1 MRASHHKQQRTSD
14 RRGLGAALCVGGCDR
29 SSPAAHDKAQGGLHS
44 LPVGGFRSYRGS
56 SPQLLSAAPY
66 TCRGLHC
73 ATAFSILSRA
83 HLSPRVAAPRR
94 HVCILP
100 NGRAATHSYAAR
112 GGRIGELRYAAR
124 LPAPVCRCALA
135 RGPQFCLPEH
145 STRQCSDALEGHFST
160 SLSGLSF
167 QHRNDDTPERP
178 KSWKRQPI
186 RTAP

>member
-1 MRASHHKQQRTSD
+1 MIAASHNANGWTRAGAGEPLLCGGMGKPASVISHDQSQMGRSTRLRNSSM
-14 RRGLGAALCVGGCDR
+14 RG
-29 SSPAAHDKAQGGLHS
+29 HFHS
-44 LPVGGFRSYRGS
+44 T
-56 SPQLLSAAPY
+56 AP

-73 ATAFSILSRA
+73 ATAFSILRCA
-83 HLSPRVAAPRR
+83 RLSPRVAAPRR

-112 GGRIGELRYAAR
+112 GGLHRSRSFAASGFVPIR
-124 LPAPVCRCALA
+124 RCALA

-145 STRQCSDALEGHFST
+145 STRQSSDALEGHFST

-178 KSWKRQPI
+178 KSWKRQPT

>member
-1 MRASHHKQQRTSD
+1 MTPRHQHQMSRDGRTRATSI
-14 RRGLGAALCVGGCDR
+14 CGGIGSR
-29 SSPAAHDKAQGGLHS
+29 LEAPAADDAQGGLHS
-44 LPVGGFRSYRGS
+44 LPVGANRRTSRLFNA
-56 SPQLLSAAPY
+56 LPY

-73 ATAFSILSRA
+73 ATAFSIHVRA
-83 HLSPRVAAPRR
+83 RLAPSGAAPRR

>member
-1 MRASHHKQQRTSD
+1 MTPRHDHQRTAG
-14 RRGLGAALCVGGCDR
+14 RRAWEGPVLAAGSAPHSFVDPHQNR
-29 SSPAAHDKAQGGLHS
+29 S
-44 LPVGGFRSYRGS
+44 PVI
-56 SPQLLSAAPY
+56 LSARHSSTRTISRPALH
-66 TCRGLHC
+66 CRGLHC
-73 ATAFSILSRA
+73 ATAFSIHVRA
-83 HLSPRVAAPRR
+83 RLAPSGAAPRR

-112 GGRIGELRYAAR
+112 GGLHRSRCFAASGFVPIR
-124 LPAPVCRCALA
+124 RCALA

-145 STRQCSDALEGHFST
+145 STRQSSDALEGHFST